1 MEHRHCFSPSAFD
14 YGPTYPSP
22 SFVLFV
28 LVAVVEV
35 VREMGLREA
44 FEQLEIF
51 ATTHNFS

>member
-44 FEQLEIF
+44 FEQLEIS